1 MKING
6 DSEVSEPPAS
16 TSGESDQNDVVQI
29 RLKQK
34 SVCASPI
41 PPSSDARSLL
51 SLLMPAT

>member
-34 SVCASPI
+34 SVC
-41 PPSSDARSLL
+41 PPPPPPPL
-51 SLLMPAT
+51 PAMQDHYCPS